1 MRWVKIGKSPTSNE
15 DVFGCLDDDNLIRV
29 TCLSNHPEYLAWLAE
44 GNTAEEWNT
53 EETE

>member
-1 MRWVKIGKSPTSNE
+1 MIPN
-15 DVFGCLDDDNLIRV
+15 D
-29 TCLSNHPEYLAWLAE
+29 PENSDYQQYLAWVAE